1 MLTKKFGIDA
11 SPKTKEWGGTLRHSP
26 HPMPMALSLRSEV
39 APQHCLLSYDATKIS
54 IFSIVCNTE

>member
-1 MLTKKFGIDA
+1 MLTKKLGIDA

-39 APQHCLLSYDATKIS
+39 APLRCFLSYDAYKDKY
-54 IFSIVCNTE
+54 FFVMV